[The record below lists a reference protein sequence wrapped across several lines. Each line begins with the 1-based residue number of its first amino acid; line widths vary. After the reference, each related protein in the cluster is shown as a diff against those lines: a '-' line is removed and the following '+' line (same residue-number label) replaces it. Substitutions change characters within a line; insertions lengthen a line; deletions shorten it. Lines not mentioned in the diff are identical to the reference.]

1 VAPSENTIAFA
12 HCGQLASLM
21 ESTPFENSMRGGI
34 SAASL
39 RSPQLVESLTAF
51 NPPRP
56 QESSAMKTKHRLK
69 RWESNPQDVE
79 VDLLNYKKTVQRTR
93 MELHRAEDEHAQ
105 IEAVASMIRDH
116 FMNHL
121 NAYREEIEVIGEQLH
136 GTRSKCF
143 KAAEQYNGKTMST
156 RGSSKTM
163 KDVFTT
169 LKNLGD
175 ELGAKGLVDGGRAS
189 LPTDWRVSG
198 LGGIAAFVDDAASK
212 DSSVTS
218 SLANGWILFGDKV
231 KTLSGE
237 EGTVVRFY
245 GPSFRKMPPS
255 DVSLKKD
262 LPGKESDSNAMDID
276 QPKKAMNATSAKE
289 RSTLQDM
296 VVPSGI
302 TVHLTTGTVK
312 TFPPSELKLISRNFS
327 CATDA
332 SIAKRWESMTQS
344 AMETGS
350 GHDYLGMNSQII
362 ASILKDKQEEDND
375 GSASPKSVMQYDD
388 LRNVLPF
395 GAGLMSAPEQI
406 KNYSSIIPV
415 NTLEESIRKVVYD
428 GGKCVQASH
437 VFLSPAHVRNQV

>member
-1 VAPSENTIAFA
+1 V
-12 HCGQLASLM
+12 
-21 ESTPFENSMRGGI
+21 
-34 SAASL
+34 
-39 RSPQLVESLTAF
+39 
-51 NPPRP
+51 
-56 QESSAMKTKHRLK
+56 
-69 RWESNPQDVE
+69 
-79 VDLLNYKKTVQRTR
+79 
-93 MELHRAEDEHAQ
+93 
-105 IEAVASMIRDH
+105 
-116 FMNHL
+116 
-121 NAYREEIEVIGEQLH
+121 
-136 GTRSKCF
+136 
-143 KAAEQYNGKTMST
+143 
-156 RGSSKTM
+156 
-163 KDVFTT
+163 
-169 LKNLGD
+169 
-175 ELGAKGLVDGGRAS
+175 
-189 LPTDWRVSG
+189 
-198 LGGIAAFVDDAASK
+198 
-212 DSSVTS
+212 
-218 SLANGWILFGDKV
+218 
-231 KTLSGE
+231 
-237 EGTVVRFY
+237 
-245 GPSFRKMPPS
+245 
-255 DVSLKKD
+255 
-262 LPGKESDSNAMDID
+262 
-276 QPKKAMNATSAKE
+276 NATLAKE

-312 TFPPSELKLISRNFS
+312 TFPPSELKLINRNFS

-437 VFLSPAHVRNQV
+437 DFLSPAHVRNQT